1 MSGIFLISMSFIVII
16 GTFVV
21 LYDDLFSTN
30 KEDKYFNNQ
39 FKTDC

>member
-1 MSGIFLISMSFIVII
+1 MSGIFLITMSFIVII

-39 FKTDC
+39 FKN